1 MEMNVSVKM
10 LGPLQVEVNDAE
22 LALSGRKIQAI
33 FSLLALR
40 AGGNVR
46 RDELIEEL
54 ELSGVRENA
63 INAVHAHVSRLRR
76 SLNGHRCTQSL
87 LQSVA
92 GGYRLNIDRLA
103 VDAHRFSTEVERAL
117 ALAPSAPSVVATMLE
132 DALKMWRGET
142 VIDAGGGPLITAAA
156 DELSL
161 LRTAAR
167 EALLDAWAALN
178 RHQQIIVHARRY
190 IGNEPFNERMRA
202 QLITALKQVGRH
214 AEAFESYYQAERIF
228 NDELGVDPG
237 RDLRAALIEA

>member
-1 MEMNVSVKM
+1 MSVKI
-10 LGPLQVEVNDAE
+10 LGPLQIEIDDVE
-22 LALSGRKIQAI
+22 LLLPGRKLQSI

-46 RDELIEEL
+46 RDELIDEL
-54 ELSGVRENA
+54 ELSGARDNA
-63 INAVHAHVSRLRR
+63 INALHAHVSRLRR
-76 SLNGHRCTQSL
+76 TLNQHRCTPSM
-87 LQSVA
+87 LQSVV
-92 GGYRLNIDRLA
+92 GSYRLNIDRST
-103 VDAHRFSTEVERAL
+103 VDAHRFTTEVERAL

-132 DALKMWRGET
+132 DALRLWRGDT
-142 VIDAGGGPLITAAA
+142 VIDAGGGPLISAAS
-156 DELSL
+156 DELIQ

-167 EALLDAWAALN
+167 EALLDAWAALT

-190 IGNEPFNERMRA
+190 IADEPFNERMRA

-237 RDLRAALIEA
+237 RDLRAALAEA